1 MRKSR
6 EETAKTRERIVAAAS
21 AEFRR
26 NGIAATGLNGLM
38 AAAGLTHGG
47 FYKHFSSKEELIAE
61 ATRHF
66 LDNVVRALA
75 ERARQMPQEDRLKT
89 FLDGY
94 LSIAHRDDP
103 AQGCG
108 FAAVGNE
115 LARAGDETR
124 AAAAHS
130 FQYMVDT
137 LVEFLPERGR
147 PDDIARAQTLTA
159 TVVGAVSLAR
169 AVGDPAL
176 SKQILE
182 NTRETLLA
190 VL

>member
-6 EETAKTRERIVAAAS
+6 EETAKTRERIVEAAS

-26 NGIAATGLNGLM
+26 NGYAATGLNGLM

-66 LDNVVRALA
+66 LDNTVQALA
-75 ERARQMPQEDRLKT
+75 ERARQMPQEDRLRT

-94 LSIAHRDDP
+94 LSLAHRDDP
-103 AQGCG
+103 AHGCG

-124 AAAAHS
+124 DAAARS
-130 FQYMVDT
+130 FKYMAET
-137 LVEFLPERGR
+137 LMEFLPERGR
-147 PDDIARAQTLTA
+147 PDDVARAQTLA
-159 TVVGAVSLAR
+159 VTVVGAVSLAR

-176 SKQILE
+176 SQQILE
-182 NTRETLLA
+182 NTRQTMLA